1 MSYSLPEP
9 SGHWLKVGKWDRE
22 FILNKTKFTQ
32 LWLTIS
38 LWENTVHNTAK
49 PNQG

>member
-9 SGHWLKVGKWDRE
+9 SGHGLKVKECDRE

-38 LWENTVHNTAK
+38 IWENTVHNTAK
-49 PNQG
+49 PNLG